1 MREVF
6 IVTYCTSKSIGSILQ
21 AYALSTVLSQM
32 GYDNS
37 ICLENTQNSHMK
49 RFSYRGVLKEIA
61 RIPVKGKLF
70 SAKKKKED
78 FISRHISIKQLSDFQ
93 AFEKMAEVHPDAVF
107 LAGSDQIWNP
117 KKLNPIF
124 FLSFAHHRKCIS
136 YAASMGDTEVPN
148 EKKEQIRKWLHSFQ
162 RISVRE
168 KACVGSLQELC
179 ERELTVHID
188 PTFLVDV
195 EFWRNIERPYPI
207 RQPYILLYMLYWDK
221 ACKKKIMSLK
231 RRTGLPVY
239 AICPDVSRVYADHYI
254 FDVGIEEFIWL
265 IDHAEYVITSS
276 FHGVALSIQFQKRF
290 ATVINKAL
298 PSRFENLS
306 ETLSIPIVDIDN
318 LDNLDNLD
326 ETTAG
331 WNYDVISRKILSER
345 KRSLEYLKEAIDG

>member
-1 MREVF
+1 MNEVF
-6 IVTYCTSKSIGSILQ
+6 IVTYCTCKSNGSILQ
-21 AYALSTVLSQM
+21 AYALSTALSQM

-37 ICLENTQNSHMK
+37 ICIENTQNINK
-49 RFSYRGVLKEIA
+49 KKLSYRVLLKKIA
-61 RIPVKGKLF
+61 RISVKKKILL
-70 SAKKKKED
+70 AEKKKEY
-78 FISRHISIKQLSDFQ
+78 FISKNIPIKHLKDYQ
-93 AFEKMAEVHPDAVF
+93 AFEKMAEVHPNAVF

-124 FLSFAHHRKCIS
+124 FLSFAHNRKCIS

-148 EKKEQIRKWLHSFQ
+148 EKKEQIGKWLHSFR

-179 ERELTVHID
+179 ERELTVNID

-195 EFWRNIERPYPI
+195 EFWRNIEHPYPI

-221 ACKKKIMSLK
+221 ECKKKIMSLK

-306 ETLSIPIVDIDN
+306 ETLSIPIVDIDD
-318 LDNLDNLD
+318 LDK
-326 ETTAG
+326 TTTS
-331 WNYDVISRKILSER
+331 WNYDVVSRKILSER